1 MHHRCQKLMVHRMHP
16 TPDHA
21 GLLRLRLGAGWAW
34 MRLSNSAAGSS
45 LGFWGTS
52 REDWVAYCLQPNK
65 TFISAQF
72 LCLRQTSVVLGR
84 CLDNPRPLAFE
95 CWVRSIERAQP
106 TGLSLLCLN
115 YR

>member
-84 CLDNPRPLAFE
+84 CLDNPRP
-95 CWVRSIERAQP
+95 
-106 TGLSLLCLN
+106 
-115 YR
+115 